1 MKALIIIMASINTNK
16 ADKIMLYLRGQGYA
30 RGGAEK
36 LGPDI
41 VQFLEDNGH
50 TFMGNARRQ
59 LENMSTSQWSNMQ
72 RDLWVAGNP
81 QVEALFGL
89 NPYELE
95 SLYMSHLNRINSK
108 APGIIPGDKTT
119 GSTGVGG
126 AKGGTGL
133 IKPSYAFNGYN
144 GTGWDNINLLNIAE
158 HGSLNDDYVVKMKN
172 LRTNPLS
179 AEFEQVR
186 TNLTKGSALGSYGR
200 TPPVVSAS
208 APATTT
214 APVTED
220 DEEEEEEEEVVIAP
234 IISYEWDLAL
244 TPLTLTDVI
253 GTSSEIVP
261 TVEVGERKVSSKAYG
276 ELDST
281 KTIPVLS
288 GIIEIEMKTLPKTQG
303 IQIMDV
309 TFDNEAVTR
318 TTKPTPMAD
327 YDALM
332 VAAIADGSAFSNILT
347 DEDGD
352 EYEDQLLVA
361 PDVKF
366 LVNVDEGKVYIVIN
380 GQMMVASKGHD
391 EYTFTDCAIRVM
403 DPSTKGSIE
412 EVLLDGV
419 SMQYGKWIPKAG
431 NVAAHF
437 DYGFPL
443 NGVEGLPPTC
453 YEDTYEWDEVDVNEN
468 PTALI
473 SAFMGDF
480 ITEGG
485 RPIIFGKSKKITFD
499 LEGVDE
505 RFLQALAL
513 NFDIKLEEDDAVVF
527 VLNYG
532 GKLNYKTNLF
542 PGQMAE
548 GFTGFSELQMFSYPN
563 DISNVRPL
571 DEESVVMLQT
581 FNQRKVGEG
590 ISHIMVD
597 SSNLKDTITFPIS
610 GVDYVAQV
618 YTQVQVTFDSYK
630 SGKKEVDE
638 ASMEIP
644 DGDMRFRGM
653 DNSNAELQ
661 GEVTSLEEASEMA
674 NVLVIQGKAQE
685 IYEALEEERHAARIS
700 SKYNVID
707 KIDKQIITKTLLLE
721 QTVTSSDDRKESMY
735 YLIIGTG
742 NTTKVI
748 KMDMG
753 DVVNE

>member
-1 MKALIIIMASINTNK
+1 MASINTAK
-16 ADKIMLYLRGQGYA
+16 ADKIMLYLRGNGYA

-50 TFMGNARRQ
+50 TFAGSAKGQ
-59 LENMSTSQWSNMQ
+59 IEKMSQSQWNKMQ
-72 RDLWVAGNP
+72 ARWVDGHSGI
-81 QVEALFGL
+81 ESLFGL
-89 NPYELE
+89 NPHELE
-95 SLYMSHLNRINSK
+95 DLYMRRLSRINTNAHK
-108 APGIIPGDKTT
+108 IEPGKNTT
-119 GSTGVGG
+119 GMPGVGG
-126 AKGGTGL
+126 AKGGSGL
-133 IKPSYAFNGYN
+133 IKPSYAFDGYN

-158 HGSLNDDYVVKMKN
+158 HGSLNDDYIVKMKN
-172 LRTNPLS
+172 LRTNTLGD
-179 AEFEQVR
+179 EFEQVG
-186 TNLTKGSALGSYGR
+186 TNLTKGSALGKYGL

-214 APVTED
+214 APVTEED
-220 DEEEEEEEEVVIAP
+220 EEEEEEEEEVVIAP
-234 IISYEWDLAL
+234 IISYEYDLAL
-244 TPLTLTDVI
+244 TPPTLTDII
-253 GTSSEIVP
+253 GTSSETVP
-261 TVEVGERKVSSKAYG
+261 TVEDGERKVSSKAYG

-318 TTKPTPMAD
+318 ATKPTPMAD

-380 GQMMVASKGHD
+380 GQMVVASKGHD
-391 EYTFTDCAIRVM
+391 EYTFTECAVRVM
-403 DPSTKGSIE
+403 DPSTKKGSIE

-431 NVAAHF
+431 NVSAHF

-443 NGVEGLPPTC
+443 DGVDGLPPAC

-499 LEGVDE
+499 LEGVAE
-505 RFLQALAL
+505 KYLQALAL

-527 VLNYG
+527 ILNYG

-542 PGQMAE
+542 PGQTAE

-581 FNQRKVGEG
+581 YNQRKVGEG

-597 SSNLKDTITFPIS
+597 SSNLKDTITFAIS
-610 GVDYVAQV
+610 GVEYVAQV
-618 YTQVQVTFDSYK
+618 YTQVQLTFDSYK
-630 SGKKEVDE
+630 LGKKEVDE